1 MRKIIHAIFVISTLV
16 VLVLCSACVLPGSE
30 KPVVNQGFSQV
41 STQEISNYISFAEA
55 RQKFEDYLNINGS
68 AEKLSVYYIFSR
80 DVDISGNA
88 TTWLFGV
95 RKSTGTEL
103 LMYDRAGWKIIPWSA
118 TLPSKEIILNQV
130 VSPNTL
136 FIKNNDEIFS
146 ASSAS
151 VQERRDLVLKDGLYT
166 LTITS
171 GSTSRILTFN
181 ATTGALI
188 TKV

>member
-1 MRKIIHAIFVISTLV
+1 MRKIIHAIFVISALV

-55 RQKFEDYLNINGS
+55 RQKFEDYSSINGS
-68 AEKLSVYYIFSR
+68 TEKLPVYYIFSR
-80 DVDISGNA
+80 DVDSSGNA

-103 LMYDRAGWKIIPWSA
+103 LMYDRAGWKIIPWNA
-118 TLPSKEIILNQV
+118 TLPSEEIILNQI

-136 FIKNNDEIFS
+136 FIQNKEAVFS
-146 ASSAS
+146 ASSPS
-151 VQERRDLVLKDGLYT
+151 IPERRDMVLKQGIYT
-166 LTITS
+166 LTINS
-171 GSTSRILTFN
+171 GTNSRILTFN

-188 TKV
+188 A